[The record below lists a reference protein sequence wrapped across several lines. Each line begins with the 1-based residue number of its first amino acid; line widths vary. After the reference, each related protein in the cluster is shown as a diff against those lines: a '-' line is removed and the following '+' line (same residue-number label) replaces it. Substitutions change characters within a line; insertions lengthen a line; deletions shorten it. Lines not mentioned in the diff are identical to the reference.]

1 MRSGMRPAR
10 LSFSLIISLF
20 TVIGVVTAT
29 HSAVAQRQPVR
40 RMAAIGGGYAETIAG
55 FSAAA
60 VANARN
66 GQVNILVLPV
76 AAASNPDSIADDE
89 REALTRRAEEH
100 RVQIEDACRRAA
112 VDRAQCTAI
121 LAPIFTRD
129 QALDPANVRYF
140 VIDLSAIFLL
150 DGDPAV
156 AMRVLA
162 DTPLEDEL
170 ARAYANGVVVAGT
183 GAGGS
188 LLSAAMLSGYRKD
201 FDARTAL
208 DFGAAEVW
216 YRGQQRGLS
225 FGVKSALFETRAH
238 QDNRLGRLLNAIAL
252 PGAPH
257 VGVGVDAGTGLN
269 IYDETRLQDVFGQYA
284 VTILDAETYQAANAV
299 QYRGEYDT
307 LSLRNV
313 LLHVLAPGRVTY
325 DLSTRAT
332 SLAAPRSRVER
343 NFNALALPRNAGPLI
358 LAGDLGGSL
367 SRDNPILDRLV
378 DLSGGVRANILIVA
392 TGYPSD
398 SAGEADARRYAEA
411 IGIRTQIVVVPSR
424 GEVAPIEI
432 ADDVT
437 GLALIAR
444 DPSKARL
451 SALAPVRAK
460 WQSGLPLLADD
471 AGAAIVGRFYVAQP
485 PTPKEPDEAASVVQ
499 QAFIQA
505 ATPISAGLNLLNVL
519 VEPQLLTDNRWGR
532 WVALTYNH
540 ADLPAFGLNSDTALE
555 ITADGA
561 RVIGRGVVLAL
572 DLRTSQR
579 ALGSNDAFVIAN
591 ALLDVFAPGDALQP
605 RPADVAAQVTR
616 VPTPA
621 MPTITPTPTVT
632 PQPTPTP
639 TPIPPTPQP
648 TATPTA
654 TPTPV
659 PEPEPVSVTDTPAFA
674 VAVGA
679 GVFILL
685 VVLFTA
691 RRPVSQS

>member
-1 MRSGMRPAR
+1 MRSGLHPAR
-10 LSFSLIISLF
+10 LTFSLILSLF
-20 TVIGVVTAT
+20 SVIGILTAAY
-29 HSAVAQRQPVR
+29 SAVAQRQPVR
-40 RMAAIGGGYAETIAG
+40 HLTATGGGYAEITAG

-60 VANARN
+60 IANARN

-76 AAASNPDSIADDE
+76 AAASNPESITDDE
-89 REALTRRAEEH
+89 REALTRRAEER
-100 RVQIEDACRRAA
+100 RVQIEEACRRAA
-112 VDRAQCTAI
+112 ADRAQCTAI

-129 QALDPANVRYF
+129 QALDPGNVRYF

-150 DGDPAV
+150 DGDPTV

-162 DTPLEDEL
+162 GTPLESEL
-170 ARAYANGVVVAGT
+170 ARAYTNGVVVAGT
-183 GAGGS
+183 GAGS
-188 LLSAAMLSGYRKD
+188 NLLSAMMLSGYRKD

-257 VGVGVDAGTGLN
+257 VGVGVDADTGLN
-269 IYDETRLQDVFGQYA
+269 IYDETRLQEVFGQYA
-284 VTILDAETYQAANAV
+284 VTIFDAETYQAANGV

-313 LLHVLAPGRVTY
+313 LLHMLAPGRVTY
-325 DLSTRAT
+325 DLDTRAA
-332 SLAAPRSRVER
+332 SLAAPRPRLER

-367 SRDNPILDRLV
+367 SRDNAILDRLV
-378 DLSGGVRANILIVA
+378 DLSGGVRAKILIVA

-398 SAGEADARRYAEA
+398 SAAEADARRYAEA

-444 DPSKARL
+444 DPSRARL
-451 SALAPVRAK
+451 SALASIKAK

-471 AGAAIVGRFYVAQP
+471 AGAAIAGRFYAAQP
-485 PTPKEPDEAASVVQ
+485 PTPKEPDEAAIAVQ

-505 ATPISAGLNLLNVL
+505 VTPISAGLNLLNVL

-540 ADLPAFGLNSDTALE
+540 PDLPAFGLNSDTALE

-561 RVIGRGVVLAL
+561 RVIGRSVVLAL

-579 ALGSNDAFVIAN
+579 ALGSNDAFIIAN

-605 RPADVAAQVTR
+605 QPADVAAQVTR

-621 MPTITPTPTVT
+621 MPTVTPTPTVT

-639 TPIPPTPQP
+639 TSIPPTPRP

-654 TPTPV
+654 TPTVV
-659 PEPEPVSVTDTPAFA
+659 PEPEPVPITGTPAFA
-674 VAVGA
+674 VTVGT

-685 VVLFTA
+685 VLLFTA
-691 RRPVSQS
+691 RRPMPRD